1 MTESLF
7 ISCPTQAQFH
17 QSLTPLSH
25 AIIRKHQDTETKK
38 LTEDQQAKPEDKLFG
53 HGGKN
58 CNLNT
63 WDVKAEGGSKFK
75 ASPSQT
81 RKYPHNNN

>member
-17 QSLTPLSH
+17 QSLKPLSD

-38 LTEDQQAKPEDKLFG
+38 LTEDQQAKPEDK
-53 HGGKN
+53 
-58 CNLNT
+58 
-63 WDVKAEGGSKFK
+63 
-75 ASPSQT
+75 Q
-81 RKYPHNNN
+81 